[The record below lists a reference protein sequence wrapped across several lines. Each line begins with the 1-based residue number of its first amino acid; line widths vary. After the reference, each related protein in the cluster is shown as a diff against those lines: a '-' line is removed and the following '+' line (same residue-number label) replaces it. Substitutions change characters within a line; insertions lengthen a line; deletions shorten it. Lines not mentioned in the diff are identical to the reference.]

1 MSQENLVGQALAQYQ
16 LRELL
21 GAGGMGSVYRAYQVN
36 LKREVAVKIISH
48 ALVAN
53 NEAMARFIR
62 EAEISARLEHPNIV
76 PIHDFGTTKGI
87 TYVVMRLL
95 TGGSL
100 ARRIEQRIEE
110 NRPLT
115 SLGEASDLLK
125 QVASGIDYAHSYG
138 VIHRDIKPAN
148 IMFDNQGKP
157 YVVDFGIAKLTT
169 GGTSYT
175 QQGTAIGTPNYMS
188 PEQWRGDALT
198 PQADQYALAVMIYQ
212 LLTGRMPFE
221 GDSAFVLMHK
231 HLNENPTPLNILRPD
246 IPPNVIMV
254 LNRALAKD
262 YRQRFQSCTAFSQTF
277 ESAIEGN
284 KGQSTGMFVFKV
296 NPAQTNAIPI
306 SNRPYT
312 PTGSIPA
319 QSQRINAKHPLA
331 WGLGLIFMAV
341 FVVLLVILSGG
352 NGDSSTTSTIVAQND
367 LSPTTESDVVSSASQ
382 LEETEILVTFAMPTN
397 EPSPD
402 LILLLAQTQT
412 HEANLTE
419 TAHPTITQSPTTDIN
434 ATLNILA
441 SQTAQARPTSAPTD
455 TPSATV
461 TVTTTP
467 TPSPTLDETS
477 SAIVYSL
484 ELTARSSRP
493 IEEQTALSIQDTAT
507 VVSRYAQQT
516 LAAFFVTETAV
527 YPVTEMAIT
536 LQAVQ
541 TRVADIQAATATY
554 LAENT
559 DEAVVDIEV
568 TPPTTPNIL
577 LVASEGVTLYRESDV
592 RSEALLSLIIN
603 DQFTVYGI
611 APNGRWLYVEN
622 EDGIFGWIDRFA
634 NNNLNSVV
642 LGTPIE
648 ELPMLDPENPSA
660 PSEEL
665 FGVHLVV
672 IGDLSINVRE
682 YAYFEERA
690 NIFAG
695 LDQFEVARIDA
706 TTPNQSWLR
715 VSFVNAR
722 NRITNGW
729 VSATLS
735 TDGSIMIVGNL
746 DDVRKINPLPLP
758 TVTPS
763 TPTTPTATPTETETL
778 PATEEPPAEPPTD
791 P

>member
-1 MSQENLVGQALAQYQ
+1 MADFSKSLEAFGLTDVGRKRKRNEDFFRYVIPTANTPEEA
-16 LRELL
+16 L
-21 GAGGMGSVYRAYQVN
+21 GAFFVVADGIGGMGFGEEASSVAVNTLLAAYYDLQNPDRDPLNRLKSAMQLANNAVIAKAGELGRTLIGTTASGIIVHPKEIVLFNVGDARVYRLRGNLIERLSRDQSVLEEQLEQGLITEEEAAQGRNMNVTAFLGQPGGVEPVYRRVN
-36 LKREVAVKIISH
+36 AQSDDIFLICSDGLWDLVRENELMPIITNQPPDIAMQQLVAMVLERGAPDNTTGIIVRITPFNKRANAMKPAIILMALAIMIGIALGVVFVLSNSGTTPSVTNTEIATSASNVDIIATSAEITPIVTEETSAISEVTFVVIPEETSTTEATSPVETTVEITASTDSVSENTPEAPVAV
-48 ALVAN
+48 A
-53 NEAMARFIR
+53 
-62 EAEISARLEHPNIV
+62 NIV
-76 PIHDFGTTKGI
+76 PTQAEI
-87 TYVVMRLL
+87 TV
-95 TGGSL
+95 
-100 ARRIEQRIEE
+100 E
-110 NRPLT
+110 P
-115 SLGEASDLLK
+115 
-125 QVASGIDYAHSYG
+125 
-138 VIHRDIKPAN
+138 
-148 IMFDNQGKP
+148 
-157 YVVDFGIAKLTT
+157 
-169 GGTSYT
+169 
-175 QQGTAIGTPNYMS
+175 TAI
-188 PEQWRGDALT
+188 
-198 PQADQYALAVMIYQ
+198 
-212 LLTGRMPFE
+212 
-221 GDSAFVLMHK
+221 
-231 HLNENPTPLNILRPD
+231 
-246 IPPNVIMV
+246 
-254 LNRALAKD
+254 
-262 YRQRFQSCTAFSQTF
+262 
-277 ESAIEGN
+277 
-284 KGQSTGMFVFKV
+284 
-296 NPAQTNAIPI
+296 
-306 SNRPYT
+306 
-312 PTGSIPA
+312 
-319 QSQRINAKHPLA
+319 
-331 WGLGLIFMAV
+331 
-341 FVVLLVILSGG
+341 
-352 NGDSSTTSTIVAQND
+352 
-367 LSPTTESDVVSSASQ
+367 PTT
-382 LEETEILVTFAMPTN
+382 
-397 EPSPD
+397 
-402 LILLLAQTQT
+402 
-412 HEANLTE
+412 
-419 TAHPTITQSPTTDIN
+419 
-434 ATLNILA
+434 
-441 SQTAQARPTSAPTD
+441 
-455 TPSATV
+455 TPSATATDLPSPTPTV
-461 TVTTTP
+461 TATSTATATNTPRPTITNSPTVTLTSTPSATITTTP

-493 IEEQTALSIQDTAT
+493 VEEQTALSIQDTAT

-735 TDGSIMIVGNL
+735 TDGRIMIVGNL

>member
-1 MSQENLVGQALAQYQ
+1 MADFSKSLEAFGLTDVGRKRKRNEDFFRYVIPTANTPEEA
-16 LRELL
+16 L
-21 GAGGMGSVYRAYQVN
+21 GAFFVVADGIGGMGFGEEASSVAVNTLLAAYYDLQNPDRDPLNRLKSAMQLANNAVIAKAGELGRTLIGTTASGIIVHPKEIVLFNVGDARVYRLRGNLIERLSRDQSVLEEQLAQGLITEEEAAQGRNMNVTAFLGQPGGVEPVYRRVN
-36 LKREVAVKIISH
+36 AQSDDIFLICSDGLWDLVRENELMPIITNQPPDIAMQQLVAMVLERGAPDNTTGIIVRITPFNKRANAMKPAIILMALAIMIGIALGVVFVLSNSGTTPSVTNTEIATSASNVDIIATSAEITPIVTEETSAISEVTFVVIPEETSTTEATSPVETTVESTPEAPVAV
-48 ALVAN
+48 A
-53 NEAMARFIR
+53 
-62 EAEISARLEHPNIV
+62 NIV
-76 PIHDFGTTKGI
+76 PTQAEI
-87 TYVVMRLL
+87 TV
-95 TGGSL
+95 
-100 ARRIEQRIEE
+100 E
-110 NRPLT
+110 P
-115 SLGEASDLLK
+115 
-125 QVASGIDYAHSYG
+125 
-138 VIHRDIKPAN
+138 
-148 IMFDNQGKP
+148 
-157 YVVDFGIAKLTT
+157 
-169 GGTSYT
+169 
-175 QQGTAIGTPNYMS
+175 TAI
-188 PEQWRGDALT
+188 
-198 PQADQYALAVMIYQ
+198 
-212 LLTGRMPFE
+212 
-221 GDSAFVLMHK
+221 
-231 HLNENPTPLNILRPD
+231 
-246 IPPNVIMV
+246 
-254 LNRALAKD
+254 
-262 YRQRFQSCTAFSQTF
+262 
-277 ESAIEGN
+277 
-284 KGQSTGMFVFKV
+284 
-296 NPAQTNAIPI
+296 
-306 SNRPYT
+306 
-312 PTGSIPA
+312 
-319 QSQRINAKHPLA
+319 
-331 WGLGLIFMAV
+331 
-341 FVVLLVILSGG
+341 
-352 NGDSSTTSTIVAQND
+352 
-367 LSPTTESDVVSSASQ
+367 PTT
-382 LEETEILVTFAMPTN
+382 
-397 EPSPD
+397 
-402 LILLLAQTQT
+402 
-412 HEANLTE
+412 
-419 TAHPTITQSPTTDIN
+419 
-434 ATLNILA
+434 
-441 SQTAQARPTSAPTD
+441 
-455 TPSATV
+455 TPSATATDLPSPTPTV
-461 TVTTTP
+461 TATSTATATNTPRPTITNSPTVTLTSTPSATITTTP

>member
-1 MSQENLVGQALAQYQ
+1 MADFSKSLEAFGLTDVGRKRKRNEDFFRYVIPTANTPEEA
-16 LRELL
+16 L
-21 GAGGMGSVYRAYQVN
+21 GAFFVVADGIGGMGFGEEASSVAVNTLLAAYYDLQNPDRDPLNRLKSAMQLANNAVIAKAGELGRTLIGTTASGIIVHPKEIVLFNVGDARVYRLRGNLIERLSRDQSVLEEQLAQGLITEEEAAQGRNMNVTAFLGQPGGVEPVYRRVN
-36 LKREVAVKIISH
+36 AQSDDIFLICSDGLWDLVRENELMPIITNQPPDIAMQQLVAMVLERGAPDNTTGIIVRITPFNKRANAMKPAIILMALAIMIGIALGVVFVLSNSGTTPSVTNTEIATSASNVDIIATSAEITPIVTEETSAISEVTFVVIPEETSTTEATSPVETNAELTASADSVSENTPEAPVAV
-48 ALVAN
+48 A
-53 NEAMARFIR
+53 
-62 EAEISARLEHPNIV
+62 NIV
-76 PIHDFGTTKGI
+76 PTQAEI
-87 TYVVMRLL
+87 TV
-95 TGGSL
+95 
-100 ARRIEQRIEE
+100 E
-110 NRPLT
+110 P
-115 SLGEASDLLK
+115 
-125 QVASGIDYAHSYG
+125 
-138 VIHRDIKPAN
+138 
-148 IMFDNQGKP
+148 
-157 YVVDFGIAKLTT
+157 
-169 GGTSYT
+169 
-175 QQGTAIGTPNYMS
+175 TAI
-188 PEQWRGDALT
+188 
-198 PQADQYALAVMIYQ
+198 
-212 LLTGRMPFE
+212 
-221 GDSAFVLMHK
+221 
-231 HLNENPTPLNILRPD
+231 
-246 IPPNVIMV
+246 
-254 LNRALAKD
+254 
-262 YRQRFQSCTAFSQTF
+262 
-277 ESAIEGN
+277 
-284 KGQSTGMFVFKV
+284 
-296 NPAQTNAIPI
+296 
-306 SNRPYT
+306 
-312 PTGSIPA
+312 
-319 QSQRINAKHPLA
+319 
-331 WGLGLIFMAV
+331 
-341 FVVLLVILSGG
+341 
-352 NGDSSTTSTIVAQND
+352 
-367 LSPTTESDVVSSASQ
+367 PTT
-382 LEETEILVTFAMPTN
+382 
-397 EPSPD
+397 
-402 LILLLAQTQT
+402 
-412 HEANLTE
+412 
-419 TAHPTITQSPTTDIN
+419 
-434 ATLNILA
+434 
-441 SQTAQARPTSAPTD
+441 
-455 TPSATV
+455 TPSATATDLPSPTPTV
-461 TVTTTP
+461 TATSTATATNTPRPTITNSPTVTLTSTPSATITTTP

>member
-1 MSQENLVGQALAQYQ
+1 MVLERGAPDNTTVIIVRITPFNKRANAMKPAIILMALAIM
-16 LRELL
+16 L
-21 GAGGMGSVYRAYQVN
+21 GIALGVVFVLSNSGTTPSVTNTEIATSASNVDIIATSAEITPIVTEETSAISEVTFVVIPEETSTTEATSPVETTVEITASTDSVSEN
-36 LKREVAVKIISH
+36 TPEAPVAV
-48 ALVAN
+48 A
-53 NEAMARFIR
+53 
-62 EAEISARLEHPNIV
+62 NIV
-76 PIHDFGTTKGI
+76 PTQAEI
-87 TYVVMRLL
+87 TV
-95 TGGSL
+95 
-100 ARRIEQRIEE
+100 E
-110 NRPLT
+110 P
-115 SLGEASDLLK
+115 
-125 QVASGIDYAHSYG
+125 
-138 VIHRDIKPAN
+138 
-148 IMFDNQGKP
+148 
-157 YVVDFGIAKLTT
+157 
-169 GGTSYT
+169 
-175 QQGTAIGTPNYMS
+175 TAI
-188 PEQWRGDALT
+188 
-198 PQADQYALAVMIYQ
+198 
-212 LLTGRMPFE
+212 
-221 GDSAFVLMHK
+221 
-231 HLNENPTPLNILRPD
+231 
-246 IPPNVIMV
+246 
-254 LNRALAKD
+254 
-262 YRQRFQSCTAFSQTF
+262 
-277 ESAIEGN
+277 
-284 KGQSTGMFVFKV
+284 
-296 NPAQTNAIPI
+296 
-306 SNRPYT
+306 
-312 PTGSIPA
+312 
-319 QSQRINAKHPLA
+319 
-331 WGLGLIFMAV
+331 
-341 FVVLLVILSGG
+341 
-352 NGDSSTTSTIVAQND
+352 
-367 LSPTTESDVVSSASQ
+367 PTT
-382 LEETEILVTFAMPTN
+382 
-397 EPSPD
+397 
-402 LILLLAQTQT
+402 
-412 HEANLTE
+412 
-419 TAHPTITQSPTTDIN
+419 
-434 ATLNILA
+434 
-441 SQTAQARPTSAPTD
+441 
-455 TPSATV
+455 TPSATATDLPSPTPTV
-461 TVTTTP
+461 TATNTPRPTITNSPTVTLTSTPSATITTTP

-735 TDGSIMIVGNL
+735 TDGRIMIVGNL

-778 PATEEPPAEPPTD
+778 PATEEPPAEPPTY

>member
-1 MSQENLVGQALAQYQ
+1 MADFSKSLEAFGLTDVGRKRKRNEDFFRYVIPTANTPEEA
-16 LRELL
+16 L
-21 GAGGMGSVYRAYQVN
+21 GAFFVVADGIGGMGFGEEASSVAVNTLLAAYYDLQNPDRDPLNRLKSAMQLANNAVIAKAGELGRTLIGTTASGIIVHPKEIVLFNVGDARVYRLRGNLIERLSRDQSVLEEQLAQGLITEEEAAQGRNMNVTAFLGQPGGVEPVYRRVN
-36 LKREVAVKIISH
+36 AQSDDIFLICSDGLWDLVRENELMPIITNQPPDIAMQQLVAMVLERGAPDNTTGIIVRITPFNKRANAMKPAIILMALAIMIGIALGVVFVLSNSGTTPSVTNTEIATSASNVDIIATSAEITPIVTEETSAISEVTFVVIPEETSTTEATSPVETTVEITASTDSVSENTPEAPVAV
-48 ALVAN
+48 A
-53 NEAMARFIR
+53 
-62 EAEISARLEHPNIV
+62 NIV
-76 PIHDFGTTKGI
+76 PTQAEI
-87 TYVVMRLL
+87 TV
-95 TGGSL
+95 
-100 ARRIEQRIEE
+100 E
-110 NRPLT
+110 P
-115 SLGEASDLLK
+115 
-125 QVASGIDYAHSYG
+125 
-138 VIHRDIKPAN
+138 
-148 IMFDNQGKP
+148 
-157 YVVDFGIAKLTT
+157 
-169 GGTSYT
+169 
-175 QQGTAIGTPNYMS
+175 TAI
-188 PEQWRGDALT
+188 
-198 PQADQYALAVMIYQ
+198 
-212 LLTGRMPFE
+212 
-221 GDSAFVLMHK
+221 
-231 HLNENPTPLNILRPD
+231 
-246 IPPNVIMV
+246 
-254 LNRALAKD
+254 
-262 YRQRFQSCTAFSQTF
+262 
-277 ESAIEGN
+277 
-284 KGQSTGMFVFKV
+284 
-296 NPAQTNAIPI
+296 
-306 SNRPYT
+306 
-312 PTGSIPA
+312 
-319 QSQRINAKHPLA
+319 
-331 WGLGLIFMAV
+331 
-341 FVVLLVILSGG
+341 
-352 NGDSSTTSTIVAQND
+352 
-367 LSPTTESDVVSSASQ
+367 PTT
-382 LEETEILVTFAMPTN
+382 
-397 EPSPD
+397 
-402 LILLLAQTQT
+402 
-412 HEANLTE
+412 
-419 TAHPTITQSPTTDIN
+419 
-434 ATLNILA
+434 
-441 SQTAQARPTSAPTD
+441 
-455 TPSATV
+455 TPSATATDLPSPTPTV
-461 TVTTTP
+461 TATNTPRPTITNSPTVTLTSTPSATITTTP

-493 IEEQTALSIQDTAT
+493 VEEQTALSIQDTAT

-735 TDGSIMIVGNL
+735 TDGRIMIVGNL

>member
-1 MSQENLVGQALAQYQ
+1 MADFSKSLEAFGLTDVGRKRKRNEDFFRYVIPTANTPEEA
-16 LRELL
+16 L
-21 GAGGMGSVYRAYQVN
+21 GAFFVVADGIGGMGFGEEASSVAVNTLLAAYYDLQNPDRDPLNRLKSAMQLANNAVIAKAGELGRTLIGTTASGIIVHPKEIVLFNVGDARVYRLRGNLIERLSRDQSVLEEQLAQGLITEEEAAQGRNMNVTAFLGQPGGVEPVYRRVN
-36 LKREVAVKIISH
+36 AQSDDIFLICSDGLWDLVRENELMPIITNQPPDIAMQQLVAMVLERGAPDNTTGIIVRITPFNKRANAMKPAIILMALAIMIGIALGVVFVLSNSGTTPSVTNTEIATSASNVDIIATSAEITPIVTEETSAISEVTFVVIPEETSTTEATSPVETTVEITASTDSVSENTPEAPVAV
-48 ALVAN
+48 A
-53 NEAMARFIR
+53 
-62 EAEISARLEHPNIV
+62 NIV
-76 PIHDFGTTKGI
+76 PTQAEI
-87 TYVVMRLL
+87 TV
-95 TGGSL
+95 
-100 ARRIEQRIEE
+100 E
-110 NRPLT
+110 P
-115 SLGEASDLLK
+115 
-125 QVASGIDYAHSYG
+125 
-138 VIHRDIKPAN
+138 
-148 IMFDNQGKP
+148 
-157 YVVDFGIAKLTT
+157 
-169 GGTSYT
+169 
-175 QQGTAIGTPNYMS
+175 TAI
-188 PEQWRGDALT
+188 
-198 PQADQYALAVMIYQ
+198 
-212 LLTGRMPFE
+212 
-221 GDSAFVLMHK
+221 
-231 HLNENPTPLNILRPD
+231 
-246 IPPNVIMV
+246 
-254 LNRALAKD
+254 
-262 YRQRFQSCTAFSQTF
+262 
-277 ESAIEGN
+277 
-284 KGQSTGMFVFKV
+284 
-296 NPAQTNAIPI
+296 
-306 SNRPYT
+306 
-312 PTGSIPA
+312 
-319 QSQRINAKHPLA
+319 
-331 WGLGLIFMAV
+331 
-341 FVVLLVILSGG
+341 
-352 NGDSSTTSTIVAQND
+352 
-367 LSPTTESDVVSSASQ
+367 PTT
-382 LEETEILVTFAMPTN
+382 
-397 EPSPD
+397 
-402 LILLLAQTQT
+402 
-412 HEANLTE
+412 
-419 TAHPTITQSPTTDIN
+419 
-434 ATLNILA
+434 
-441 SQTAQARPTSAPTD
+441 
-455 TPSATV
+455 TPSATATDLPSPTPTV
-461 TVTTTP
+461 TATSTATATNTPRPTITNSPTVTLTSTPSATITTTP

>member
-1 MSQENLVGQALAQYQ
+1 MADFSKSLEAFGLTDVGRKRKRNEDFFRYVIPTANTPEEA
-16 LRELL
+16 L
-21 GAGGMGSVYRAYQVN
+21 GAFFVVADGIGGMGFGEEASSVAVNTLLAAYYDLQNPDRDPLNRLKSAMQLANNAVIAKAGELGRTLIGTTASGIIVHPKEIVLFNVGDARVYRLRGNLIERLSRDQSVLEEQLAQGLITEEEAAQGRNMNVTAFLGQPGGVEPVYRRVN
-36 LKREVAVKIISH
+36 AQSDDIFLICSDGLWDLVRENELMPIITNQPPDIAMQQLVAMVLERGAPDNTTGIIVRITPFNKRANAMKPAIILMALAIMIGIALGVVFVLSNSGTTPSVTNTEIATSASNVDIIATSAEITPIVTEETSAISEVTFVVIPEETSTTEATSPVETTVEITASTDSVSENTPEAPVAV
-48 ALVAN
+48 A
-53 NEAMARFIR
+53 
-62 EAEISARLEHPNIV
+62 NIV
-76 PIHDFGTTKGI
+76 PTQAEI
-87 TYVVMRLL
+87 TV
-95 TGGSL
+95 
-100 ARRIEQRIEE
+100 E
-110 NRPLT
+110 P
-115 SLGEASDLLK
+115 
-125 QVASGIDYAHSYG
+125 
-138 VIHRDIKPAN
+138 
-148 IMFDNQGKP
+148 
-157 YVVDFGIAKLTT
+157 
-169 GGTSYT
+169 
-175 QQGTAIGTPNYMS
+175 TAI
-188 PEQWRGDALT
+188 
-198 PQADQYALAVMIYQ
+198 
-212 LLTGRMPFE
+212 
-221 GDSAFVLMHK
+221 
-231 HLNENPTPLNILRPD
+231 
-246 IPPNVIMV
+246 
-254 LNRALAKD
+254 
-262 YRQRFQSCTAFSQTF
+262 
-277 ESAIEGN
+277 
-284 KGQSTGMFVFKV
+284 
-296 NPAQTNAIPI
+296 
-306 SNRPYT
+306 
-312 PTGSIPA
+312 
-319 QSQRINAKHPLA
+319 
-331 WGLGLIFMAV
+331 
-341 FVVLLVILSGG
+341 
-352 NGDSSTTSTIVAQND
+352 
-367 LSPTTESDVVSSASQ
+367 PTT
-382 LEETEILVTFAMPTN
+382 
-397 EPSPD
+397 
-402 LILLLAQTQT
+402 
-412 HEANLTE
+412 
-419 TAHPTITQSPTTDIN
+419 
-434 ATLNILA
+434 
-441 SQTAQARPTSAPTD
+441 
-455 TPSATV
+455 TPSATATDLPSPTPTV
-461 TVTTTP
+461 TATNTPRPTITNSPTVTLTSTPSATITTTP

>member
-1 MSQENLVGQALAQYQ
+1 
-16 LRELL
+16 
-21 GAGGMGSVYRAYQVN
+21 
-36 LKREVAVKIISH
+36 
-48 ALVAN
+48 
-53 NEAMARFIR
+53 
-62 EAEISARLEHPNIV
+62 
-76 PIHDFGTTKGI
+76 
-87 TYVVMRLL
+87 
-95 TGGSL
+95 
-100 ARRIEQRIEE
+100 
-110 NRPLT
+110 
-115 SLGEASDLLK
+115 
-125 QVASGIDYAHSYG
+125 
-138 VIHRDIKPAN
+138 
-148 IMFDNQGKP
+148 
-157 YVVDFGIAKLTT
+157 
-169 GGTSYT
+169 
-175 QQGTAIGTPNYMS
+175 
-188 PEQWRGDALT
+188 
-198 PQADQYALAVMIYQ
+198 
-212 LLTGRMPFE
+212 
-221 GDSAFVLMHK
+221 
-231 HLNENPTPLNILRPD
+231 
-246 IPPNVIMV
+246 
-254 LNRALAKD
+254 
-262 YRQRFQSCTAFSQTF
+262 
-277 ESAIEGN
+277 
-284 KGQSTGMFVFKV
+284 
-296 NPAQTNAIPI
+296 
-306 SNRPYT
+306 
-312 PTGSIPA
+312 
-319 QSQRINAKHPLA
+319 
-331 WGLGLIFMAV
+331 
-341 FVVLLVILSGG
+341 
-352 NGDSSTTSTIVAQND
+352 
-367 LSPTTESDVVSSASQ
+367 
-382 LEETEILVTFAMPTN
+382 
-397 EPSPD
+397 
-402 LILLLAQTQT
+402 
-412 HEANLTE
+412 
-419 TAHPTITQSPTTDIN
+419 
-434 ATLNILA
+434 
-441 SQTAQARPTSAPTD
+441 
-455 TPSATV
+455 
-461 TVTTTP
+461 
-467 TPSPTLDETS
+467 
-477 SAIVYSL
+477 
-484 ELTARSSRP
+484 
-493 IEEQTALSIQDTAT
+493 EEQTALSIQDTAT

-735 TDGSIMIVGNL
+735 TDGRIMIVGNL